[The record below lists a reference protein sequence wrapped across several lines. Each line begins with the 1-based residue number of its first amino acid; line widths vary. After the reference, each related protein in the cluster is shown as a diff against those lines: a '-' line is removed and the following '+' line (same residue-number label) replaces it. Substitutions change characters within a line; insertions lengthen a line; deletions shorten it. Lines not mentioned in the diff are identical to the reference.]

1 MRRILYTALLFLLI
15 PAALCADFGY
25 KLELCWG
32 RDEKANQG
40 REIRATNLPL

>member
-1 MRRILYTALLFLLI
+1 MDIKTKSVEIGFKKAYE
-15 PAALCADFGY
+15 Y
-25 KLELCWG
+25 LCWG